1 MVGQVE
7 CDLLDSILQERL
19 YPHYID
25 IINEIKC
32 SIKVSR
38 YGYDYIAIEFSFI
51 NRGSRR
57 NHDFWY
63 DLVYYVKML
72 GMASPDYIMYNKT

>member
-7 CDLLDSILQERL
+7 CSLLDSILQERL
-19 YPHYID
+19 FPQYID
-25 IINEIKC
+25 VINEIKC

-51 NRGSRR
+51 NRDSLCH
-57 NHDFWY
+57 NDFWY

-72 GMASPDYIMYNKT
+72 GIAMPDYVMYNCT

>member
-1 MVGQVE
+1 MRLNVPLRYLVMVMIILPLSFR
-7 CDLLDSILQERL
+7 LLI
-19 YPHYID
+19 
-25 IINEIKC
+25 
-32 SIKVSR
+32 
-38 YGYDYIAIEFSFI
+38 G
-51 NRGSRR
+51 GSRR

>member
-7 CDLLDSILQERL
+7 CDLLDIILQERL

-51 NRGSRR
+51 NRG
-57 NHDFWY
+57 F
-63 DLVYYVKML
+63 
-72 GMASPDYIMYNKT
+72 AS